1 EPILSMDNEDV
12 NLAGSVGSFDTK
24 HWTLGAMLGEEV
36 EIKVQVMPREAG
48 TYKPQ
53 GFTIGSFGLQPV
65 IIGLPADGSLPVP
78 DVPITSLKPFSFSLP
93 GYTEMPPA
101 GILKDEIPLETGGVL
116 IADGYVFPG
125 EGEFVYK
132 LMPNY
137 NEFFMIVGREQTSNG
152 SFGPCEILV
161 DEEVVWTSQ
170 ELFAGREAA
179 EISDNKG
186 DQADGVFSQSAPSA
200 FVRISIPSGH
210 ASLTIR
216 SKGKPTDIGFLGGA
230 GFTSD

>member
-1 EPILSMDNEDV
+1 
-12 NLAGSVGSFDTK
+12 
-24 HWTLGAMLGEEV
+24 
-36 EIKVQVMPREAG
+36 MPREAG

-65 IIGLPADGSLPVP
+65 IIGLPTDGSLPVP
-78 DVPITSLKPFSFSLP
+78 DVPITSLKPLSFSLP

-101 GILKDEIPLETGGVL
+101 GILKDEMPLETGGVL

-161 DEEVVWTSQ
+161 DEEVVWTSK
-170 ELFAGREAA
+170 ELFAGRDAMVDL
-179 EISDNKG
+179 DNKEE
-186 DQADGVFSQSAPSA
+186 QPDGSFWQSAPSA
-200 FVRISIPSGH
+200 FVRISIPRGH

-216 SKGKPTDIGFLGGA
+216 NNAKQAHLGFIGSA
-230 GFTSD
+230 GFNEK

>member
-1 EPILSMDNEDV
+1 
-12 NLAGSVGSFDTK
+12 
-24 HWTLGAMLGEEV
+24 
-36 EIKVQVMPREAG
+36 MPREAG

-65 IIGLPADGSLPVP
+65 ITGLPVDGTLPVP
-78 DVPITSLKPFSFSLP
+78 DMPLSSLKPISFELA
-93 GYTEMPPA
+93 GYTEMPPV
-101 GILKDEIPLETGGVL
+101 GILKDEIPLRMGGVI

-125 EGEFVYK
+125 EGKFVYK

-137 NEFFMIVGREQTSNG
+137 KEFFMIVGREHSSDG

-179 EISDNKG
+179 EILDNKG
-186 DQADGVFSQSAPSA
+186 DQPDGVFLQSVPSA

-210 ASLTIR
+210 TSLTIR
-216 SKGKPTDIGFLGGA
+216 SKGKPTDIGFLGSA
-230 GFTSD
+230 GFSSK

>member
-1 EPILSMDNEDV
+1 
-12 NLAGSVGSFDTK
+12 
-24 HWTLGAMLGEEV
+24 LGAMLGEEV

-65 IIGLPADGSLPVP
+65 ISGLSEDGELPVP
-78 DVPITSLKPFSFSLP
+78 DVPITSLTPISFELA
-93 GYTEMPPA
+93 GYTELPQV
-101 GILKDEIPLETGGVL
+101 GILKDDVPLQTGGVR

-137 NEFFMIVGREQTSNG
+137 KEFFMIVGREQSSNG

-161 DEEVVWTSQ
+161 DEEVVWTSK
-170 ELFAGREAA
+170 ELFAGRDALVDL
-179 EISDNKG
+179 DNKEE
-186 DQADGVFSQSAPSA
+186 QPDGAFLQSVPSA

-216 SKGKPTDIGFLGGA
+216 SKGKPTDIGVLGSA
-230 GFTSD
+230 GFSSN